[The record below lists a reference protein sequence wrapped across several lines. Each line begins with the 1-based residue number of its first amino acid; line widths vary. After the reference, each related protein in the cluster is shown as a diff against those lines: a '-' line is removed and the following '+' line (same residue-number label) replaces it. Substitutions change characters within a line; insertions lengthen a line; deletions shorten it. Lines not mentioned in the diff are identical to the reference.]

1 MASSAEIVRGM
12 KIKTSALNR
21 LHKEYKYYQQEAE
34 KEHARVEAMKAA
46 GADAHD
52 LKQAENVLAESSMMV
67 PETRQRLEAA
77 LSDLQSYVESNAQD
91 AADAEELTAARE
103 ALASVQGL
111 LQ

>member
-52 LKQAENVLAESSMMV
+52 LKQAVRHILSA
-67 PETRQRLEAA
+67 TRQ
-77 LSDLQSYVESNAQD
+77 V
-91 AADAEELTAARE
+91 
-103 ALASVQGL
+103 
-111 LQ
+111 